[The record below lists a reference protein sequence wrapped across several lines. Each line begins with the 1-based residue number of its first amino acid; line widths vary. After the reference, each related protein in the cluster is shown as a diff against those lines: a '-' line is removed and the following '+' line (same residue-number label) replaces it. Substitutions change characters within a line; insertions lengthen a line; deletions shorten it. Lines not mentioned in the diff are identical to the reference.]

1 MYCIFFIH
9 SSTDVVH
16 LGYFHVLA
24 LANSAAMEIGGA
36 RVFLN
41 HSFLQ
46 NYAQKWDCW
55 VILQLRF

>member
-24 LANSAAMEIGGA
+24 IANSAAMEIGGA

-55 VILQLRF
+55 VIL